1 MAVIADGVDASDIK
15 QGEIGDC
22 YLLSAMSVIA
32 HNNPNMIKRI
42 FHPDCLQVREDGVYV
57 LMMFQGGEP

>member
-1 MAVIADGVDASDIK
+1 VIADGVSAGDIK

-32 HNNPNMIKRI
+32 HCAPDMIKRI
-42 FHPDCLQVREDGVYV
+42 FHPDCLKIRDDGVYV
-57 LMMFQGGEP
+57 LMLF